1 MTCKEVVDYFA
12 KFKRVREVSI
22 KEDMATP
29 GEVLITIRS
38 WLPIFK
44 KELVEFVATKMPVQA
59 RVVIVNDW
67 VVCGWRVWTRM
78 FEP

>member
-59 RVVIVNDW
+59 RVIIVNNW
-67 VVCGWRVWTRM
+67 TVWGWLIWSRQL
-78 FEP
+78 EA